1 MSEIACNAIINSPI
15 GLKNNGNDCWLISIL
30 ISLESCQAFTS
41 ILEKYSKSV
50 LADENQQTLLCALT
64 KYFKYKIAY
73 VKDKTENKMF
83 DHSLFLNVRDVF
95 VAKGNVATNEGG
107 EAKCADNEKPEAQDV
122 NDALTDTETMLCKNL
137 HDIKCDWARDMEK
150 DLMTLFDVAVHERDK
165 CLEKE
170 CHAAEIISD
179 QNDGWFF
186 RRRIKKMFKFSG
198 SKGKS
203 VAKPRYL
210 LQKHLSTYD
219 STEVKGVFCSG
230 RQCNGSSIRSRFS
243 FNKFPLV
250 LIISFPRAYYE
261 NGEMKVD
268 CTPIEFPMRMKLFAF
283 DNRSARYEFRAVIES
298 VNTREE
304 KEELITHFVAT
315 VVSGEGLYKI
325 DDELVK
331 EQKFPKERKTSST
344 AVVFMYQRTDWDA
357 EGMSYGNHGS
367 KREVASLEQIIGTAP
382 TFKPTQSDFAQ
393 RDPRGAQEGTEL
405 IKLNPGTLGIT
416 VILDRGIRI
425 KDIRY
430 DSQCYG
436 KMQVGDWIEK
446 CNGKS
451 MKNKTIEYFLEM
463 AKNLDGFELT
473 ILKWNRHYPTIA
485 PSHGVTKDIDANE
498 PKGEKNHLDSCS
510 SVKKH
515 ETTKPTLVDRMQSK
529 SVTDDVEDPFCSV
542 QTQKNINQIIKSY
555 KTVRKLIHT
564 DLQLK
569 EGMEVKNDGKLL

>member
-15 GLKNNGNDCWLISIL
+15 GLKNNGNDCWLICIL

-150 DLMTLFDVAVHERDK
+150 DLMTLFDVAVYERDK

-186 RRRIKKMFKFSG
+186 RGRIKKMFKFSG

-230 RQCNGSSIRSRFS
+230 RQCNGSSIRSQFS
-243 FNKFPLV
+243 FKKFPLV

-268 CTPIEFPMRMKLFAF
+268 CTPIEFPMRMKLFSF

-357 EGMSYGNHGS
+357 EG
-367 KREVASLEQIIGTAP
+367 
-382 TFKPTQSDFAQ
+382 
-393 RDPRGAQEGTEL
+393 
-405 IKLNPGTLGIT
+405 
-416 VILDRGIRI
+416 
-425 KDIRY
+425 
-430 DSQCYG
+430 
-436 KMQVGDWIEK
+436 
-446 CNGKS
+446 
-451 MKNKTIEYFLEM
+451 
-463 AKNLDGFELT
+463 
-473 ILKWNRHYPTIA
+473 WNRHYPTIA

-564 DLQLK
+564 DLQLN